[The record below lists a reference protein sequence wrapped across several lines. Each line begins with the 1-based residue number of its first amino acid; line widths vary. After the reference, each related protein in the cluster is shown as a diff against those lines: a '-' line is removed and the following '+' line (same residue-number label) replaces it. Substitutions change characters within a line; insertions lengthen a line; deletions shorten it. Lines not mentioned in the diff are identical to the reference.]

1 MQGYE
6 QGRVPALSPVVH
18 LANHLLKVG
27 EARCVPVLSA
37 GVHVGEPVLS
47 PAQPTFIEISPCSG
61 YLYDYACHR
70 VHSRGSILDDRFVGE
85 SSQ

>member
-1 MQGYE
+1 LFVRGGAFFQPLHPLFQMQGYE
-6 QGRVPALSPVVH
+6 QGRVPALRPV
-18 LANHLLKVG
+18 
-27 EARCVPVLSA
+27 
-37 GVHVGEPVLS
+37 VHVGEPVLS
-47 PAQPTFIEISPCSG
+47 PAQPAFIEISPCLG